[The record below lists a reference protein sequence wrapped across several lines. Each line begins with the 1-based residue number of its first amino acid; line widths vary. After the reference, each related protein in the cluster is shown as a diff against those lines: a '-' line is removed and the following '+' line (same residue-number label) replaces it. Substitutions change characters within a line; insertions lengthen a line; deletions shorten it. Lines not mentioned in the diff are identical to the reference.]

1 VDPTTVR
8 LPLANPFSLY
18 LHLHLNKH
26 FTQNAA
32 YLSAIQQILTLIEIN
47 FGSNFFKP
55 ASTNTQAELST

>member
-1 VDPTTVR
+1 
-8 LPLANPFSLY
+8 LANPFSLY